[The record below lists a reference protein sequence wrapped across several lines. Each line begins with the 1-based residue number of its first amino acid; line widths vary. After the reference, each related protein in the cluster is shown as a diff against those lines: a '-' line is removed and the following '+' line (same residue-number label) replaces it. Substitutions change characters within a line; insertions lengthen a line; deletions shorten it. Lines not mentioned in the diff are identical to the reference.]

1 MYIMRK
7 MMNKKG
13 FTLVELMIVVVI
25 LGILVAIAVPIFS
38 SVTKN
43 AKAKACASN
52 IRIIEGNLST
62 YLTTGNDGGPFGTTA
77 SCDVTSSNGS
87 FAALFKSGIPQC
99 KSSGDGTPYSITLIQ
114 ATASDPITF
123 TVYCTDSS
131 CPNDAGHAPAAGG
144 GEGSGNG

>member
-1 MYIMRK
+1 MRK

-62 YLTTGNDGGPFGTTA
+62 YLTTGNDGGPFG
-77 SCDVTSSNGS
+77 SKDDCDLDSTEFTG
-87 FAALFKSGIPQC
+87 LFKGGVPKC
-99 KSSGDGTPYSITLIQ
+99 KSSGDGTAYDITLIQ
-114 ATASDPITF
+114 EDPADPITF
-123 TVYCTDSS
+123 TVYCADES
-131 CPNDAGHAPAAGG
+131 CPNEAGKAPAAGG
-144 GEGSGNG
+144 SATSN

>member
-1 MYIMRK
+1 MRK

-62 YLTTGNDGGPFGTTA
+62 YLTTGNDGGPFGTKAAADA
-77 SCDVTSSNGS
+77 SISSSAFTG
-87 FAALFKSGIPQC
+87 LFKSGVPKC
-99 KSSGDGTPYSITLIQ
+99 MSSGGSGAPYTITLIQ
-114 ATASDPITF
+114 AQTSDPITF
-123 TVYCTDSS
+123 TVVCSDSA
-131 CPNDAGHAPAAGG
+131 CPNKTTTAAAAG
-144 GEGSGNG
+144 N

>member
-1 MYIMRK
+1 MRK

-43 AKAKACASN
+43 AKKKACASN

-62 YLTTGNDGGPFGTTA
+62 YLTTGNDGGPFGKKA
-77 SCDVTSSNGS
+77 DADLTSSEFTG
-87 FAALFKSGIPQC
+87 LFKGGVPKCQ
-99 KSSGDGTPYSITLIQ
+99 SSGEGTDYSIELIQ
-114 ATASDPITF
+114 ATDADPITF
-123 TVYCTDSS
+123 TVACADTA
-131 CPNDAGHAPAAGG
+131 CPNYVAP
-144 GEGSGNG
+144 

>member
-1 MYIMRK
+1 MRK

-62 YLTTGNDGGPFGTTA
+62 YLTTGNDGGPFGKTNQISNANNLA
-77 SCDVTSSNGS
+77 SNSD
-87 FAALFKSGIPQC
+87 FAALFKSGVPVC
-99 KSSGDGTPYSITLIQ
+99 ESSGGTAYSITLIQ
-114 ATASDPITF
+114 AQDSDPITF
-123 TVYCTDSS
+123 TVKCADSA
-131 CPNDAGHAPAAGG
+131 CPNYVTAAAAAGN
-144 GEGSGNG
+144 GN